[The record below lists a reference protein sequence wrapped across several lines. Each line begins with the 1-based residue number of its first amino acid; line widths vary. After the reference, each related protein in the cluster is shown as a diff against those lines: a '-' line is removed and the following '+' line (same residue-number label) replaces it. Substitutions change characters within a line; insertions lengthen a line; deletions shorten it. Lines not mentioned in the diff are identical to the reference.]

1 MSKNPSLY
9 QYSIRKVIIHD
20 TLFCTAQ
27 QHSFKSLSVKLRL
40 DSMVH
45 VADYT
50 AMTTD
55 NIILHVGLDEFT
67 ACSYVKNDS
76 NVRMQVVE

>member
-1 MSKNPSLY
+1 M
-9 QYSIRKVIIHD
+9 
-20 TLFCTAQ
+20 
-27 QHSFKSLSVKLRL
+27 
-40 DSMVH
+40 

-55 NIILHVGLDEFT
+55 NIILHVDEFT
-67 ACSYVKNDS
+67 ACTYVKNDS